1 MATESKINMLFRA
14 FFDRGETLT
23 ARQIAARYRVSNPY
37 DLIHRLRY
45 EGLKILS
52 LKTTNGRGKIV
63 NRYYYSSV

>member
-14 FFDRGETLT
+14 FFYRAETLS

-37 DLIHRLRY
+37 DLIYRLRNAS
-45 EGLKILS
+45 LNIKTVKI
-52 LKTTNGRGKIV
+52 TNSRGKIV